1 MSHTIV
7 AGDFVIQK
15 VFLRALFVSLLL
27 IMRDIEKNDQCSS
40 QGAGDHYCNKYLQSI
55 LLILSHLEYSDK
67 Q

>member
-27 IMRDIEKNDQCSS
+27 IMRDIEKNDPVFFSRS
-40 QGAGDHYCNKYLQSI
+40 WWSLLQQIPTEHFIDPEPSGI
-55 LLILSHLEYSDK
+55 
-67 Q
+67 